1 MASRSI
7 RVSKFLSLVLR
18 HAPGSIGLTLD
29 EGGWA
34 SVEELIACAGRHG
47 TRLDRELIVEVVA
60 SNDKQRFRLSDDG
73 LRIRASQG
81 HSIAVDLGL
90 EPVTPPEVLY
100 HGTARRF
107 LEAILREGL
116 RPSGRQHVHL
126 SGDEET
132 AVAVGRRHGSP
143 VVLRVAAGRMAADGL
158 VFYRSDN
165 GVWLTD
171 RVPSAY
177 LEELG
182 RER

>member
-1 MASRSI
+1 MSSQLI

-18 HAPGSIGLTLD
+18 HKPESIGLTLD

-34 SVEELIACAGRHG
+34 QVDDLIACAGNNG
-47 TRLDRELIVEVVA
+47 ISLDRWLIFEVVA
-60 SNDKQRFRLSDDG
+60 SNDKQRFRLSDDR

-90 EPVTPPEVLY
+90 VPVPPPAVLY
-100 HGTARRF
+100 HGTATRF
-107 LEAILREGL
+107 LDAILREGL

-126 SGDEET
+126 SGDERT
-132 AVAVGRRHGSP
+132 AVTVGRRHGAP
-143 VVLRVAAGRMAADGL
+143 VVLRVAAGRMGVDGF

-171 RVPSAY
+171 RVPASY
-177 LEELG
+177 LEESDGG
-182 RER
+182 R